1 MSSGNPSPLGPT
13 PGSGG
18 NASGGAPA
26 SGPVSA
32 GAGAPGSAVPS
43 GTYPASNAGS
53 APAGSA
59 GYAGG
64 YPAGYPAGYTGGY
77 PAGYTGGYP
86 AGYTGGYPGGSATGS
101 PAAAAPLSGGQAAP
115 IIIQTQG
122 TFQRILG
129 WIGWLG
135 FFGCTMLL
143 FGFVTAYY
151 EYFNTTEGITEKY
164 HSGAR
169 FGADKIAIID
179 ISGVIMEGDGFV
191 KRQIDMIRE
200 DMAVKA
206 VVIRV
211 DSPGGTVTGSDYIL
225 HHLKKL
231 RDERKL
237 KMVVSMGSIAASGGY
252 YVSMAVG
259 DEPQSIYAE
268 PTTTTGSIGV
278 IVPHY
283 DVSDLMKRFDVRD
296 DSIASHPRKQMLSM
310 TRKMSDEDRAIVQAY
325 VMESFE
331 RFKEIVKDGRP
342 AFRKDESPLIEAAT
356 GEVFTANQ
364 AQKRGLVDEIGFIED
379 AIARVAELSALKLE
393 ETRVVHYHRPP
404 SLFDLPVLASAAA
417 QRRPSHSLAAILEL
431 NAPRAWYLAASWP
444 ISPELLSWAGRE

>member
-1 MSSGNPSPLGPT
+1 MSSGNPSPLGPIS
-13 PGSGG
+13 GSGG

-32 GAGAPGSAVPS
+32 GAGAPGSAVPA

-59 GYAGG
+59 GY
-64 YPAGYPAGYTGGY
+64 TGGY

-86 AGYTGGYPGGSATGS
+86 PGA
-101 PAAAAPLSGGQAAP
+101 PAAAAPLSGGQGAP

-200 DMAVKA
+200 DKAVKA

-310 TRKMSDEDRAIVQAY
+310 TRKMSDDDRAIVQAY

-342 AFRKDESPLIEAAT
+342 AFRQDESPLIEAAT

-379 AIARVAELSALKLE
+379 AIARVAELSSLKLE